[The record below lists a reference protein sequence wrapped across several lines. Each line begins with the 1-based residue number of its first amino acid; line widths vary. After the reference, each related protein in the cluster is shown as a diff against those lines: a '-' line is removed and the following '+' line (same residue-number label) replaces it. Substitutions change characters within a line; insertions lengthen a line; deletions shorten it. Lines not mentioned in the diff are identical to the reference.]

1 MKALNVFDEYRNNP
15 SFNVVKSSLGYFS
28 LPPNMKDFFRSFIFL
43 MDSNQDYYFYGE
55 HHLCSKFIVK
65 FYNNEMRTVKLKDF
79 KDVKVQRSIVGSY
92 TVTNGKQIRINYD
105 SDEKFLVEKLE
116 RLLEINAKLFER
128 CLAMKELI
136 IYCDNVDAI
145 PSNPVSMIIA
155 NEIEIF
161 TGYTV
166 KILTCPD
173 FNVTLTPSHEHV
185 VNNGSFVVNSDS
197 IHDNLFNYEIFR

>member
-1 MKALNVFDEYRNNP
+1 MRALNVFDECRNNP
-15 SFNVVKSSLGYFS
+15 SFNVVKSSLGYFE
-28 LPPNMKDFFRSFIFL
+28 LPQNMKDFFRSFIFL

-65 FYNNEMRTVKLKDF
+65 FNDNEMKTVKLKDF

-128 CLAMKELI
+128 CLEMKELI
-136 IYCDNVDAI
+136 IYCDNVEAI
-145 PSNPVSMIIA
+145 PSSPVNMIIA

-166 KILTCPD
+166 KILTCPN

-197 IHDNLFNYEIFR
+197 INNSLFDYEVFR